1 MCISVDLPEPEGP
14 ITAVALPGAMS
25 TETPRNASTAVSPSP
40 YRRVTSRATT
50 TGPVLALRHSRLLS
64 RVEAIRL
71 SPRLHRAAVE
81 PRRATDARSSP
92 ERRFLTTAGSVTV
105 SAWRSRAEIQETLE
119 RARAATEK
127 LLDPISDDELATQ
140 ASLLTSPLVWDYARI
155 ANFEELWLL
164 RNLNGD
170 PPVILRHAEVEEA
183 FRHEDE
189 QRPGL
194 ALLRPA
200 AVRAYAEDVR
210 TRVLEALEHVDL
222 DAPNALLHEGFVFG
236 LVVQNEL
243 QRQETMLQTLQLRTG
258 AEYPVPRTTTP
269 DRAPGG
275 PAEIRIRAGSFVLGA
290 VGEPWAYDSELG
302 AHEVEL
308 RPFWIDR
315 APVTNREF
323 AEFVEDKGYRS
334 RKPWSPAGWE
344 WREREGVSAP
354 LYWEESDDGWKRIHF
369 GRRKPLPPDEPVQ
382 HVSWYEADAYARW
395 AGKRLPTEIEWE
407 RAAGWHSHEGKFRY
421 PWGQEWMGFE
431 ASLERRRFSP
441 RRSVPTPAA

>member
-1 MCISVDLPEPEGP
+1 MEK
-14 ITAVALPGAMS
+14 
-25 TETPRNASTAVSPSP
+25 
-40 YRRVTSRATT
+40 
-50 TGPVLALRHSRLLS
+50 
-64 RVEAIRL
+64 
-71 SPRLHRAAVE
+71 
-81 PRRATDARSSP
+81 
-92 ERRFLTTAGSVTV
+92 
-105 SAWRSRAEIQETLE
+105 WAEIRETLE
-119 RARAATEK
+119 QARAATEK
-127 LLDPISDDELATQ
+127 LLAPISDDELATQ
-140 ASLLTSPLVWDYARI
+140 SSLLTSPLVWDYARI

-170 PPVILRHAEVEEA
+170 PPVFLRHGEVEEA
-183 FRHEDE
+183 FRHEEE

-222 DAPNALLHEGFVFG
+222 DAPNALLHDGFVFG

-258 AEYPVPRTTTP
+258 AEYPVARTTAP

-275 PAEIRIRAGSFVLGA
+275 PGEIRVPAGSFVLGA
-290 VGEPWAYDSELG
+290 VGEPWACDSELG

-334 RKPWSPAGWE
+334 RRPWSQAGWE
-344 WREREGVSAP
+344 WRERESVSTP
-354 LYWEESDDGWKRIHF
+354 LYWEESDDGWQRVHF
-369 GRRKPLPPDEPVQ
+369 GRRKALPPDEPVQ

-431 ASLERRRFSP
+431 ASLGRRRFSP
-441 RRSVPTPAA
+441 APAGSYAGGVSPVGCVQMGGDVWEWTSSHFKPYPGFLAFPYPEYSEIFFGDTYRVLRGGSWATDPLVARTTFRNWDYPYRRQLFAGFRCARDA